1 MSQQE
6 SNCFLTDTESRFGV
20 KKMEYI
26 IISNF
31 TVCGKT
37 KGAALTAKDLLE
49 AGANIDALI
58 NAGHIQAKATPMKP
72 TQEGVIK

>member
-1 MSQQE
+1 
-6 SNCFLTDTESRFGV
+6 V
-20 KKMEYI
+20 EYTV
-26 IISNF
+26 ISNL

-37 KGAALTAKDLLE
+37 KGETLTIKDLLR

-58 NAGHIQAKATPMKP
+58 TAGHLEVKATPTKP